1 MNENTISKKNY
12 LGQVTDLVKT
22 NLRNLIIFL
31 SLCFL
36 LFLSFQIYSNYSS
49 NKIQK
54 DSIAFFKVQNFE
66 DITAITDIITKLS
79 NQNNFYG
86 ILSKLELIKV
96 NLEQKNNQEA
106 ITLYFDLLNNKNLDP
121 IYKSAIASRATYQF
135 IDLNLSNLS
144 LDYSQA
150 INDFITYINDELVPY
165 QSTKLELV
173 YLTKI
178 LEVEK
183 NNIEYKNFKEVNDM
197 YNSIIS
203 SDVASSAIKERV
215 NKIHEFFSNK

>member
-1 MNENTISKKNY
+1 MNENTISKMNF
-12 LGQVTDLVKT
+12 LRQLTNIVKS
-22 NLRNLIIFL
+22 NLRNIIIFL
-31 SLCFL
+31 SLCFV

-54 DSIAFFKVQNFE
+54 NSITFFKVQNLE

-135 IDLNLSNLS
+135 IDLNFSNLS

-203 SDVASSAIKERV
+203 SEVASSAIKERV

>member
-1 MNENTISKKNY
+1 MNENTISKMNF
-12 LGQVTDLVKT
+12 LRQLTNIVKS
-22 NLRNLIIFL
+22 NLRNIIIFL
-31 SLCFL
+31 SLCFV

-54 DSIAFFKVQNFE
+54 NSIAFFKVQNLE

-135 IDLNLSNLS
+135 IDLNFSNLS

-150 INDFITYINDELVPY
+150 INDFITYINDELAPY

-197 YNSIIS
+197 YNSIINS
-203 SDVASSAIKERV
+203 EVASSAIKERV

>member
-1 MNENTISKKNY
+1 MNENTISKMNF
-12 LGQVTDLVKT
+12 LRQLTNIVKS
-22 NLRNLIIFL
+22 NLRNIIIFV
-31 SLCFL
+31 SLCFV

-54 DSIAFFKVQNFE
+54 NSIAFFKVQNLE

-135 IDLNLSNLS
+135 IDLNFSNLS

-197 YNSIIS
+197 YNSIINS
-203 SDVASSAIKERV
+203 EVASSAIKERV

>member
-1 MNENTISKKNY
+1 MNENTISKMNF
-12 LGQVTDLVKT
+12 LRQLTNIVKS
-22 NLRNLIIFL
+22 NLRNIIIFL
-31 SLCFL
+31 SLCFV

-54 DSIAFFKVQNFE
+54 NSIAFFKVQNLE

-135 IDLNLSNLS
+135 IDLNFSNLS

-203 SDVASSAIKERV
+203 SEVASSAIKERV

>member
-1 MNENTISKKNY
+1 MNENTISKMNF
-12 LGQVTDLVKT
+12 LRQLTNIVKS
-22 NLRNLIIFL
+22 NLRNIIIFL
-31 SLCFL
+31 SLCFV
-36 LFLSFQIYSNYSS
+36 LFLSFQIYSSYSS
-49 NKIQK
+49 NKIK
-54 DSIAFFKVQNFE
+54 KNSIEFFKVQNLE

-135 IDLNLSNLS
+135 IDLNFSNLS

-197 YNSIIS
+197 YNSIINS
-203 SDVASSAIKERV
+203 EVASSAIKERV
-215 NKIHEFFSNK
+215 NKIHEFLSNK

>member
-1 MNENTISKKNY
+1 MNENTISKMNFLRQLTNIVKSNLKNI
-12 LGQVTDLVKT
+12 
-22 NLRNLIIFL
+22 IIFL
-31 SLCFL
+31 SLCFV
-36 LFLSFQIYSNYSS
+36 LFLSFQIYSSYSS
-49 NKIQK
+49 NKIK
-54 DSIAFFKVQNFE
+54 KNSIVFFKVQNLE

-106 ITLYFDLLNNKNLDP
+106 ITLYFDILNNKNLDP

-135 IDLNLSNLS
+135 IDLNFSNLS

-203 SDVASSAIKERV
+203 SEVASSAIKERV

>member
-1 MNENTISKKNY
+1 MNENTISKMNF
-12 LGQVTDLVKT
+12 LRQLTNIVKS
-22 NLRNLIIFL
+22 NLRNIIIFL
-31 SLCFL
+31 SLCFV

-54 DSIAFFKVQNFE
+54 NSIAFFKVQNLE

-106 ITLYFDLLNNKNLDP
+106 ITLYFDILNNKNLDP
-121 IYKSAIASRATYQF
+121 IYKSAIASKATYQF
-135 IDLNLSNLS
+135 IDLNFSNLS

-150 INDFITYINDELVPY
+150 INDFITYINDELAPY
-165 QSTKLELV
+165 QSTKLELF

-203 SDVASSAIKERV
+203 SEVASSAIKERV

>member
-1 MNENTISKKNY
+1 M
-12 LGQVTDLVKT
+12 
-22 NLRNLIIFL
+22 LII
-31 SLCFL
+31 SASC
-36 LFLSFQIYSNYSS
+36 S
-49 NKIQK
+49 
-54 DSIAFFKVQNFE
+54 
-66 DITAITDIITKLS
+66 
-79 NQNNFYG
+79 G
-86 ILSKLELIKV
+86 
-96 NLEQKNNQEA
+96 
-106 ITLYFDLLNNKNLDP
+106 NLDP

-135 IDLNLSNLS
+135 IDLNFSNLS

-203 SDVASSAIKERV
+203 SEVASSAIKERV

>member
-1 MNENTISKKNY
+1 MNENTISKMNF
-12 LGQVTDLVKT
+12 LRQLTNIVKS
-22 NLRNLIIFL
+22 NLRNIIIFL
-31 SLCFL
+31 SLCFV

-54 DSIAFFKVQNFE
+54 NSIAFFKVQNLE

-135 IDLNLSNLS
+135 IDLNFSNLS

-183 NNIEYKNFKEVNDM
+183 NNIEYKNLKEVNDM
-197 YNSIIS
+197 YNSIINS
-203 SDVASSAIKERV
+203 EVASSAIKERV

>member
-1 MNENTISKKNY
+1 MNENTISKMNF
-12 LGQVTDLVKT
+12 LRQLTNIVKS
-22 NLRNLIIFL
+22 NLRNIIIFL
-31 SLCFL
+31 SLCFV

-54 DSIAFFKVQNFE
+54 NSIAFFKVQNLE

-135 IDLNLSNLS
+135 IDLNFSNLS
-144 LDYSQA
+144 LNYSQA
-150 INDFITYINDELVPY
+150 INDFITYINDELAPY

-197 YNSIIS
+197 YNSIINS
-203 SDVASSAIKERV
+203 EVASSAIKERV